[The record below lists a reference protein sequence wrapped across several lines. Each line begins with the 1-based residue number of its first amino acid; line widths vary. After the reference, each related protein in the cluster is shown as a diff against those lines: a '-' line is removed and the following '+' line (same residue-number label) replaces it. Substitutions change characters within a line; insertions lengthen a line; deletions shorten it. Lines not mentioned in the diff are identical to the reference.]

1 MQLQLLNTL
10 TKFEFF
16 RHDQQKQQFSL
27 PDLQKKAGGLDMRR
41 KFIRLKLIYVRIVI
55 FRKHFSQLYA
65 YCSCA
70 SLNTNPLFY
79 L

>member
-27 PDLQKKAGGLDMRR
+27 PDLQKKAGGLHMRENS
-41 KFIRLKLIYVRIVI
+41 F
-55 FRKHFSQLYA
+55 A
-65 YCSCA
+65 
-70 SLNTNPLFY
+70 
-79 L
+79 